1 MKNKKCRYIYRLPY
15 CDGGSVLIRTLNF
28 DNIYRFLEKDHYFGI
43 DSFYGMNLKST
54 DSKEYFDFPE
64 EKNEYLAYLEKKANE
79 VFDECMGSSTRF
91 GEIDNMPYT
100 EQQFLM
106 LGKKY
111 NVLLKIEGGKP
122 TQFLIEKRKKYKN
135 ILKAK
140 INIIQNK

>member
-1 MKNKKCRYIYRLPY
+1 MKTKKCRYIYRLPFF
-15 CDGGSVLIRTLNF
+15 DGGSVEIRTLNF
-28 DNIYRFLEKDHYFGI
+28 NSIYRFLKRNDYHGI
-43 DSFYGMNLKST
+43 ECFYGIELKST
-54 DSKEYFDFPE
+54 DSREYFDFPE
-64 EKNEYLAYLEKKANE
+64 EENEYLAYLEKKAKE
-79 VFDECMGSSTRF
+79 VFEECMVVSTRF

-140 INIIQNK
+140 INILNK